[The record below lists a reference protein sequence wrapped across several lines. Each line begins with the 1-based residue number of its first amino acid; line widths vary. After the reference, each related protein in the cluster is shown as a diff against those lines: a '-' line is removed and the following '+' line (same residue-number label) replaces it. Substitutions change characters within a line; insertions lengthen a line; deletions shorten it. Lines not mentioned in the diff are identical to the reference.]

1 MPPSAPDP
9 RRAALTSALL
19 PLLRASCPSDAGGY
33 GGSVEVRLPDAEVEE
48 LGGADLLRASLRAAA
63 QQLGWKIE
71 TYAMTGT
78 RHGTMLGVIDRRP
91 VPEAFTTVVAADI
104 ARRTRAA
111 VDRVGRPGS
120 PAPQP
125 SPVCDPHIPTG
136 EFRAACTT
144 AGLRAPDP
152 V

>member
-1 MPPSAPDP
+1 MPTSAPDP
-9 RRAALTSALL
+9 RRTALTSALV

-33 GGSVEVRLPDAEVEE
+33 GGSVEVRLPDAEAEE
-48 LGGADLLRASLRAAA
+48 LGGTDLLRASLRAAA
-63 QQLGWKIE
+63 RQLGWKIE

-78 RHGTMLGVIDRRP
+78 QHGTMLGIIDRRP
-91 VPEAFTTVVAADI
+91 VPEPFTAVVAADM

-125 SPVCDPHIPTG
+125 SPVCDPHIPTE
-136 EFRAACTT
+136 EFRAACAA
-144 AGLRAPDP
+144 AGLRTHGP